1 MLLLVFGLRG
11 FAVNFI
17 QSKNSRLSSTL
28 HTMTK
33 PSQNPV
39 DDVLRN
45 FFQPFLADMQRELN
59 RARDDL
65 LYRFITEN
73 DCTSSP
79 AHWSLDQLGKFYRVM
94 VPIISN
100 CYFND
105 NAGKKF
111 PELKKLLETHRE
123 IKADDRV
130 QHMHNQLGQCSSL
143 RAEVEAFLQPYIHAQ
158 SKRRRK
164 RISRDKTM

>member
-1 MLLLVFGLRG
+1 M
-11 FAVNFI
+11 NFI
-17 QSKNSRLSSTL
+17 QTKNSRLSSTL

-33 PSQNPV
+33 RAQHPV

-45 FFQPFLADMQRELN
+45 FFQPFPADTRRELN

-73 DCTSSP
+73 DCTSESP
-79 AHWSLDQLGKFYRVM
+79 AHWSLDQLGKSYCIM

-100 CYFND
+100 RYFND
-105 NAGKKF
+105 NAGKMF
-111 PELKKLLETHRE
+111 PELKNLLKTHSQMQ
-123 IKADDRV
+123 ADDRV

-143 RAEVEAFLQPYIHAQ
+143 RAEVEALLQPYIHAQ

-164 RISRDKTM
+164 RISCDKTM